1 MNTIAPSHTRPHP
14 VVWVAALSVTAFS
27 LVGVASLAGWLP
39 SSGATPAPAPETPAA
54 NTDSP
59 PAPATLTAL
68 PAATA
73 AEAAPAT
80 VVEPAR
86 PTKAEVVRKPRADTP
101 AAQHTSRHDTAP
113 APRQASGKDL
123 AAVQAPQVDP
133 YPVAHSEPQPAIPV
147 CSDCGVVDSV
157 RPIEVAADA
166 SGLGA
171 AGGGVVG
178 GLLGSQIGKGGGKT
192 LATILGVAG
201 GAYAGHQ
208 IEKSQRKTTRYEI
221 SVRMADGS
229 VRVHTQDAQP
239 GWRTGDKV
247 KFSDGGLVWA
257 D

>member
-27 LVGVASLAGWLP
+27 LVGIASLAGWLP
-39 SSGATPAPAPETPAA
+39 GSGTMLSPAPETQSASA
-54 NTDSP
+54 DLP
-59 PAPATLTAL
+59 PAPATLAAL

-73 AEAAPAT
+73 ADASRAK

-86 PTKAEVVRKPRADTP
+86 PAKAEVVRKPRAD
-101 AAQHTSRHDTAP
+101 ASSAQHTSRHNTAP
-113 APRQASGKDL
+113 ASRKASGDDL
-123 AAVQAPQVDP
+123 AAIPAPQGDP
-133 YPVAHSEPQPAIPV
+133 YPAPHSEPQAAIPV

-157 RPIEVAADA
+157 RPVEVAADA

-208 IEKSQRKTTRYEI
+208 IEKSQRKTTRYET

-229 VRVHTQDAQP
+229 VRVHAQDAQP